1 MAQTQTK
8 TKIDHKHVAFIK
20 LLNVSDIFLLII
32 ELLNIPLHF
41 YLRFSNS
48 VWEIF
53 LRTIIHVYQVLI
65 HFLDPFKPF
74 NFLIRSQVLTNYQKK
89 NGSIFLCKILKRKYF
104 ITLVLYLQYQKYI
117 LAFKPNT
124 RYFILVSLDTV
135 LQQNL

>member
-20 LLNVSDIFLLII
+20 LLNVGDIFLLII
-32 ELLNIPLHF
+32 EF
-41 YLRFSNS
+41 YLRFLNS

-89 NGSIFLCKILKRKYF
+89 KWFN
-104 ITLVLYLQYQKYI
+104 
-117 LAFKPNT
+117 
-124 RYFILVSLDTV
+124 ILV
-135 LQQNL
+135 QNIEEKIFYYVGFISSISEIHFSI

>member
-20 LLNVSDIFLLII
+20 LLNVGDIFLLII
-32 ELLNIPLHF
+32 EF
-41 YLRFSNS
+41 YLRFLNS